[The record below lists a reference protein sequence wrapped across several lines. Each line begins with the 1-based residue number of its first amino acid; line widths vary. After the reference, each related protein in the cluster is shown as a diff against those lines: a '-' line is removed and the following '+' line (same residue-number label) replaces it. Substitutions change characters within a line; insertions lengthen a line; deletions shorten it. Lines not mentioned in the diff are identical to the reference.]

1 MRQPFQWHEYGIET
15 KIFDDSSYFI
25 NQIQPPIYDVYFY
38 CDYVDNDII
47 NNDNN
52 GTDVA
57 INGVLIDKL
66 EVECKGIH

>member
-1 MRQPFQWHEYGIET
+1 MRQPFQWDEYGIET

-25 NQIQPPIYDVYFY
+25 NQIQPPIYYVYFY
-38 CDYVDNDII
+38 CDYVDNDLI

-52 GTDVA
+52 GVDVA